1 MRACHSL
8 DPDTGHT
15 ATQNEARIL
24 LSDSKGLVYHF
35 VHIGVN
41 IRYVQSWNIK
51 SKILFLMAWAGY
63 HLEIWSAS
71 WPLSLKVTCG
81 DWISTLGRAPHLLG
95 AGTPALILP
104 SGSERS
110 KICKLTNACEVCQR
124 RWLEKSLLVQLWKD
138 SVLANTS
145 KNKWISERYF
155 SEDPWGRHRKMIKKK
170 KQNEWVL
177 PRDRCYSKSFHAS
190 THTPTHVHVFC
201 ARTSQGASF
210 NTHISQLGSP
220 RNWLMGTQLTMQGQ
234 DPDQLPGCN
243 FTAHISPLPHS

>member
-1 MRACHSL
+1 
-8 DPDTGHT
+8 
-15 ATQNEARIL
+15 
-24 LSDSKGLVYHF
+24 
-35 VHIGVN
+35 
-41 IRYVQSWNIK
+41 
-51 SKILFLMAWAGY
+51 MAWAGY

-71 WPLSLKVTCG
+71 WPLSLKVTWG

-170 KQNEWVL
+170 KKTSGSFLGTGAIPRVFMPRPTHPHTCMYSVQELPRVHRLIHTFHSWVL
-177 PRDRCYSKSFHAS
+177 QETGSWGHSWLCR
-190 THTPTHVHVFC
+190 
-201 ARTSQGASF
+201 ARTQTSYLAV
-210 NTHISQLGSP
+210 ISQHTSLPFHIPSGSP
-220 RNWLMGTQLTMQGQ
+220 
-234 DPDQLPGCN
+234 
-243 FTAHISPLPHS
+243 PLVLCSCL